1 MEFDFSETFFEAAY
15 RFVFYN
21 MCKTEH
27 DKQLFT
33 VLCEISSK
41 YGLTVQKLMDLLN
54 ELTQRTQEVNDA
66 HD

>member
-1 MEFDFSETFFEAAY
+1 MQLDFSENFFEAAY
-15 RFVFYN
+15 RFVLYN

-27 DKQLFT
+27 DKRLFT

-41 YGLTVQKLMDLLN
+41 YGMTVQKLTDLLN
-54 ELTQRTQEVNDA
+54 ELTQRTQEAEDA